1 MKPYDLG
8 LFVGRFQHIHVGHE
22 HVINTGFKLCD
33 KILVLVGS
41 AQESGTMRNPFD
53 YAIRRELI
61 KRIYADE
68 YAEGRLIIK
77 SINDLTNE
85 NDITPSWGKYVLKNV
100 QEYMGKLPDVMVYGN
115 DDSRSGWFD
124 KEDIKDMM
132 EVIVPRSRID
142 ISATKL
148 RNLIIQGNYEIW
160 QEFTNPAI
168 HELFGELRDYLYE
181 TDYYKEL
188 IDYYDGVNAQLS
200 IVHPKF
206 HEVGEE

>member
-132 EVIVPRSRID
+132 EVIVPRSRIN

-148 RNLIIQGNYEIW
+148 RNLIIQGNFEVW
-160 QEFTNPAI
+160 QEYTNPAI

-188 IDYYDGVNAQLS
+188 IDYYDGVNGQLS